1 MKTITFAWILGT
13 ALMLNAQEKTNQ
25 PALPPPL
32 TLEARCGVPFGDHAV
47 LQQGMPVSVWGWTL
61 PGAKVVVSFDQQSQ
75 TTTAGADGSW
85 RVKLAPLTADKLKTV
100 HDVIPGHT
108 LTIATELDGKKA
120 SKVFTDILVGE
131 VWLCS
136 GQSNMAAKFG
146 SSAYPLGSG
155 APANFPALRNFTT
168 NWTVCA
174 PQTVGGF
181 YRAAVSFACEIQ
193 RETLVPV
200 GLLSAAWAG
209 TSIEGWFADFPPTI
223 KYRCFEAKIQPLV
236 GYTLRGNIWYQ
247 GEANVKDGQGYLAK
261 MKRLIEGWRKLW
273 DQGDFPFYFVQL
285 APIYQ
290 PVNVPAG
297 GDGRAAIRQAQ
308 IDALSITNTGM
319 AVTLDIGA
327 EKEHPANKHDIGLR
341 LARWALNRDYGRK
354 DLVVSGPLY
363 KSHQIEGSAIR
374 IRFDYAQSGL
384 MLAKK
389 VGYNAPEPTPGAPMP
404 WLSIQAKD
412 GTWHWAEGRVEGS
425 ELVVSSKDV
434 KEPIA
439 ARYAYTT
446 QPVGCNLYNKE
457 GLPAAPFTTCG
468 Y

>member
-1 MKTITFAWILGT
+1 MIFAFMLGT
-13 ALMLNAQEKTNQ
+13 ALVLNAQEQTNQ
-25 PALPPPL
+25 PALPPL
-32 TLEARCGVPFGDHAV
+32 TLEARCAVPFGDHAV
-47 LQQGMPVSVWGWTL
+47 LQQGLPVPVWGWTM
-61 PGAKVVVSFDQQSQ
+61 PGANVVVSFDQQSQ

-85 RVKLAPLTADKLKTV
+85 RVKLAPLTADKLSTV
-100 HDVIPGHT
+100 NEVLPGRA
-108 LTIATELDGKKA
+108 LTITTELDGKTA
-120 SKVFTDILVGE
+120 SKVFSDILVGD
-131 VWLCS
+131 VWLCT
-136 GQSNMAAKFG
+136 GQSNMAAPFGWGVYPPG
-146 SSAYPLGSG
+146 SSAE
-155 APANFPALRNFTT
+155 ANFPTLRNFTT
-168 NWTVCA
+168 NWTVCT
-174 PQTVGGF
+174 PQTVGKF
-181 YRAAVSFACEIQ
+181 YRVAVSFAREIQ

-209 TSIEGWFADFPPTI
+209 TSIEGWFADFPADI

-236 GYTLRGNIWYQ
+236 GYSMRGALWYQ
-247 GEANVKDGQGYLAK
+247 GESNIKDGLNYLPK
-261 MKRLIEGWRKLW
+261 MKRLIEGWRTLW

-285 APIYQ
+285 APIGQ
-290 PVNVPAG
+290 PVSDKPAC

-308 IDALSITNTGM
+308 MEALSITNTGM

-341 LARWALNRDYGRK
+341 LARWALHRDYGRK
-354 DLVVSGPLY
+354 ELVPSGPLY
-363 KSHQIEGSAIR
+363 KSHQVEGSTIR
-374 IRFDYAQSGL
+374 IRFDYAQNGL

-389 VGYNAPEPTPGAPMP
+389 TGYNAPESTPDAPMP

-412 GTWHWAEGRVEGS
+412 GTWFWAEGRIEGS

-439 ARYAYTT
+439 VRYAYTT
-446 QPVGCNLYNKE
+446 QPIGCNLYNKE